1 MNKEFE
7 MSKVLNAGKNMS
19 YYGDSPSV
27 MKIVKMGRDMISLA
41 EENKLYPKDDEL
53 WNAAV
58 TAGNKMVTAGTT
70 YTRFIGPSSLTK
82 NERTA
87 LLGYLDLRG

>member
-1 MNKEFE
+1 MNKGVIV
-7 MSKVLNAGKNMS
+7 KVLNEGKNMS
-19 YYGDSPSV
+19 YYGDSPAV
-27 MKIVKMGRDMISLA
+27 QKIVKIGREMITLC
-41 EENKLYPKDDEL
+41 EENKLFPKDDLL

-70 YTRFIGPSSLTK
+70 WTRFESVESLTPDEK
-82 NERTA
+82 KA

>member
-1 MNKEFE
+1 MNKGVIV
-7 MSKVLNAGKNMS
+7 KVLNEGKKMS
-19 YYGDSPSV
+19 YYGDSPAV
-27 MKIVKMGRDMISLA
+27 QKIVKIGREMITLC
-41 EENKLYPKDDEL
+41 EENKLYPKDDLL

-70 YTRFIGPSSLTK
+70 WTRFEDVGSLTPDEK
-82 NERTA
+82 KA

>member
-1 MNKEFE
+1 
-7 MSKVLNAGKNMS
+7 MS
-19 YYGDSPSV
+19 YYGDSPAV
-27 MKIVKMGRDMISLA
+27 AKIVKIGREMITLC
-41 EENKLYPKDDEL
+41 EENKLFPKDDLL

-70 YTRFIGPSSLTK
+70 WTRFIGPSSLTK

-87 LLGYLDLRG
+87 LLGYLDLKG

>member
-1 MNKEFE
+1 MNKGEIV
-7 MSKVLNAGKNMS
+7 KVLNEGKKMS
-19 YYGDSPSV
+19 YYGDSPAV
-27 MKIVKMGRDMISLA
+27 QKIVKIGREMITLC
-41 EENKLYPKDDEL
+41 EENKLFPKDDLL

-70 YTRFIGPSSLTK
+70 WSRFEDVGSLTPDEK
-82 NERTA
+82 KA

>member
-1 MNKEFE
+1 
-7 MSKVLNAGKNMS
+7 MS
-19 YYGDSPSV
+19 YYGDSPAV
-27 MKIVKMGRDMISLA
+27 QKIVSIGREMITLA
-41 EENKLYPKDDEL
+41 ETNKLFPKDDLL

-87 LLGYLDLRG
+87 LLGYLDLKG

>member
-1 MNKEFE
+1 M
-7 MSKVLNAGKNMS
+7 KVLNEGKQMS
-19 YYGDSPSV
+19 YYGDSPAV
-27 MKIVKMGRDMISLA
+27 AKIVKIGREMITLC
-41 EENKLYPKDDEL
+41 EENKLFPKDDLL

-70 YTRFIGPSSLTK
+70 WTRFIGPSSLTK

-87 LLGYLDLRG
+87 LLGYLDLKG

>member
-1 MNKEFE
+1 V
-7 MSKVLNAGKNMS
+7 KVLNEGKQMS
-19 YYGDSPSV
+19 YYGDSPAV
-27 MKIVKMGRDMISLA
+27 AKIVKIGREMITLC
-41 EENKLYPKDDEL
+41 EENKLFPKDDLL

-70 YTRFIGPSSLTK
+70 WTRFIGPSSLTK

-87 LLGYLDLRG
+87 LLGYLDLKG